1 MKLGYVDTSCLVAIA
16 FAERGHEALAR
27 ELLSF
32 DRLFASNLAEA
43 ELCAAF
49 AREGVEGAAGFLSA
63 LTWVFPN
70 RPLPEEY
77 AQVLSRG
84 YVRGADLFH
93 LACALFVRREL
104 GDLLFL
110 SVDQRQTDVARSLGL

>member
-1 MKLGYVDTSCLVAIA
+1 MKLAYVDTSCLVAIA
-16 FAERGHEALAR
+16 FAEQGHEALAN
-27 ELLSF
+27 ELLDF

-43 ELCAAF
+43 ELLSAF
-49 AREGVEGAAGFLSA
+49 ARENADGPAGLLSA

-70 RPLPEEY
+70 RPLTQEY
-77 AQVLSRG
+77 REVLAGG

-93 LACALFVRREL
+93 LACGLFLRREL

-110 SVDQRQTDVARSLGL
+110 SVDHRQLAVARSLGM